1 MRRARHAAATGA
13 TVLAAAAIAACSIE
27 PPLAHT
33 NPFDPGAKAHFWL
46 SGPDSVHGAGARFT
60 MVLEGTKPLP
70 PGSLLI
76 GWHSSH
82 PAMVVGGA
90 GGEFLVMSASP
101 TYVAV
106 TIRAE
111 LGPDV
116 VYAKTVY
123 VGQP

>member
-1 MRRARHAAATGA
+1 MRRGRRASAVGA
-13 TVLAAAAIAACSIE
+13 TLLAASLMSCTIE
-27 PPLAHT
+27 PPLAHI
-33 NPFDPGAKAHFWL
+33 NPFDPGAKANFWI
-46 SGPDSVHGAGARFT
+46 SGPDSVHGAGTRFT
-60 MVLEGTKPLP
+60 MRLEGTKPLP
-70 PGSLLI
+70 SGSLLI

-82 PAMVVGGA
+82 PAMVAGGA

-106 TIRAE
+106 IIRAE
-111 LGPDV
+111 LGEDV